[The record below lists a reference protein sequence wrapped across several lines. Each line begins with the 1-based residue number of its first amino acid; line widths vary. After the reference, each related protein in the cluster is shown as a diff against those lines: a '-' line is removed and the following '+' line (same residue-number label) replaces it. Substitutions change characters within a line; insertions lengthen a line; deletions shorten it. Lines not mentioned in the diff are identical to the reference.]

1 MSRGRISAGWIA
13 LRLSLLLGPFLV
25 ILLNWPVISLR
36 LREVIVVTSAL
47 LVVTTLVAAWR
58 WKWGFG
64 GLVAVYGLVGGFLL
78 LPGGPVDAGVLE
90 NTYAARLVAYRG
102 VPYVWGGEGGWGIDC
117 SGLVRRAMEDSLVL
131 TGLRTGN
138 PRAIREGVGLWW
150 DDATAKEMGRGY
162 AGRMKEV
169 TTCESLNG
177 LAEPPLRPGDV
188 AVTKSGGHVM
198 AYVGNHVWAGAD
210 PSEQKVTLFTTPG
223 EKNAYF
229 LEPMNIMRWIVL
241 EK

>member
-1 MSRGRISAGWIA
+1 MSRGRISAEWIS
-13 LRLSLLLGPFLV
+13 LRLSLLLVPFWVVLV
-25 ILLNWPVISLR
+25 NWPINSQH
-36 LREVIVVTSAL
+36 LREVLVATSGL

-58 WKWGFG
+58 WKWVLG

-78 LPGGPVDAGVLE
+78 LPGGPVDAEMLQ
-90 NTYAARLVAYRG
+90 NTCASRLVAYRG

-117 SGLVRRAMEDSLVL
+117 SGLVRRTMEDSLVII
-131 TGLRTGN
+131 GLKTGN

-150 DDATAKEMGRGY
+150 DDTTAKEMGHGY
-162 AGRMKEV
+162 AGRMRAV
-169 TTCESLNG
+169 TTCDSLNG
-177 LAEPPLRPGDV
+177 LAEPPLQPGDL
-188 AVTKSGGHVM
+188 AVTKSGLHVM

-229 LEPMNIMRWIVL
+229 SEPMNIMRWTVL